1 MVLYYF
7 KIAFRNIIKNPGYAL
22 INITGLAIGMACSLL
37 ILLWVYYEF
46 SYDRFRE
53 HANDIYR
60 VVQEIHFTDHTTK
73 WAITQGPLGQALK
86 EDFPEVVNF
95 TRFTGKEF
103 LLSYDSKSFDET
115 VIFADGSLFEVFS
128 MPLAKGDPATAL
140 SEPNSM
146 VISEAMADKY
156 FNREDPI
163 GKAITAD
170 HQYKFIVTGVLENIP
185 RNSVFHDMNFFIPF
199 IFGRQLS
206 FSVDRW
212 NNSSFHTLIQLER
225 GTSAQRFAKK
235 ITFYLKTKPTI
246 EKNSLIQLQPFTRIR
261 LDSSYEFDLAHD
273 VNINT
278 LIFFSINAAFI
289 LIIACVNFMN
299 LATARSA
306 KRAREI
312 GLRKVV
318 GARKLDIVRQ
328 FFGESILHAFIAML
342 AALVLV
348 DLLLP
353 VFNRMA
359 NQNLSLGIL
368 ANYKIIISLL
378 ALTLITG
385 LVSGSYPALFLSAFQ
400 PIQILR
406 GNLQLGTKGTKLRKI
421 LITFT
426 FMFAI
431 VMIICTLTIYKQ
443 LTFMLNKNLG
453 YEKELLIGIEMRG
466 NLLQKFKEFK
476 KELLLNPDIQAV
488 TASSGIPGIW
498 GYRFSNSL
506 WQWEGQDPDEE
517 ILMRVVH
524 VDDDFIETFGM
535 DIVQGRMFSKNRST
549 EAAGKEVMVNEKA
562 AKIMGMASPIGKQ
575 LSSGDQNFKIIGVVK
590 DYHLR
595 SLHEK
600 IDPLILLYRPEICR
614 VTFARIGSRDI
625 AETVDDI
632 ERIYKKWAPGYPF
645 EYHFL
650 DERVNN
656 LYDVER
662 RAGKI
667 IGYFALLTVIIACV
681 GLLGLASFMAEQ
693 RKKEIGI
700 RKVLGASVR
709 QMVSMLI
716 KEFVKCIIIAN
727 IFAWPIAY
735 VAMKDLIEDYAYRI
749 ELGISSF
756 LLAGLLALVI
766 ALSTVSYQAFRAA
779 LANPVD
785 AIRYE

>member
-1 MVLYYF
+1 M
-7 KIAFRNIIKNPGYAL
+7 IKNPGYAL
-22 INITGLAIGMACSLL
+22 INITGLAIGIACSLL
-37 ILLWVYYEF
+37 ILMWVYHEF

-60 VVQEIHFTDHTTK
+60 VVQEVHFTDHTTK
-73 WAITQGPLGQALK
+73 WAITQGPLGPALK

-95 TRFTGKEF
+95 TRFTGKDF
-103 LLSYDSKSFDET
+103 LLSYDSKIYDEN

-128 MPLAKGDPATAL
+128 LPLSKGDPATAL
-140 SEPNSM
+140 SESNSM
-146 VISEAMADKY
+146 VLNEAMAEKY
-156 FNREDPI
+156 FGREDPI

-170 HQYKFIVTGVLENIP
+170 HQYKFVVTGVLKNIP
-185 RNSVFHDMNFFIPF
+185 RNSVFHEMGFFIPF
-199 IFGRQLS
+199 IFGRQLN

-212 NNSSFHTLIQLER
+212 NNSSFHTLIQLNR

-246 EKNSLIQLQPFTRIR
+246 EKNSLLQLQPLTRIH
-261 LDSSYEFDLAHD
+261 LDSRYEFDVAHD
-273 VNINT
+273 VNIST
-278 LIFFSINAAFI
+278 LIFFSTNAAFI
-289 LIIACVNFMN
+289 LMIACVNFMN

-400 PIQILR
+400 PIRILR
-406 GNLQLGTKGTKLRKI
+406 GDLQLGPKGTKLRKI

-431 VMIICTLTIYKQ
+431 VMIICTLTIHKQ

-453 YEKELLIGIEMRG
+453 YEKELLLHIEMRG
-466 NLLQKFKEFK
+466 DLPQKFTEFK
-476 KELLLNPDIQAV
+476 KELLLNPDILAV

-535 DIVQGRMFSKNRST
+535 DIVQGHIFSKNHIT
-549 EAAGKEVMVNEKA
+549 EAAGKEVMVNETA

-575 LSSGDQNFKIIGVVK
+575 LSSGDQKLKIIGVVK

-600 IDPLILLYRPEICR
+600 IDPLILLYRPEISR
-614 VTFARIGSRDI
+614 VMFARVGSENI

-650 DERVNN
+650 DERINS
-656 LYDVER
+656 LYDLER

-667 IGYFALLTVIIACV
+667 VGYFALLTVIIACV

-735 VAMKDLIEDYAYRI
+735 VAMNDLLEDYAYRI
-749 ELGISSF
+749 ELGIGSF

>member
-1 MVLYYF
+1 M
-7 KIAFRNIIKNPGYAL
+7 IKNPGYAL
-22 INITGLAIGMACSLL
+22 INITGLSMGMACSLL
-37 ILLWVYYEF
+37 ILMWVDYEL

-53 HANDIYR
+53 HANSIYR

-73 WAITQGPLGQALK
+73 WAITQGPLGPALK

-95 TRFTGKEF
+95 TRFTGKDF
-103 LLSYDSKSFDET
+103 LLTYEAHSFDEL

-128 MPLAKGDPATAL
+128 LPLCKGDPATAL

-146 VISEAMADKY
+146 VLSQAMAEKY
-156 FNREDPI
+156 FGREDPI
-163 GKAITAD
+163 GKVITAD
-170 HQYKFIVTGVLENIP
+170 HQYKFVVTGVLKNIP
-185 RNSVFHDMNFFIPF
+185 RNSVFHEMNFFIPF

-212 NNSSFHTLIQLER
+212 NNSSFHTLIQLQR
-225 GTSAQRFAKK
+225 GISAQKFAEK
-235 ITFYLKTKPTI
+235 IAFYLKTKPTI
-246 EKNSLIQLQPFTRIR
+246 ERNSLLQLQPLTKIH
-261 LDSSYEFDLAHD
+261 LDSSCEFDVAHN

-278 LIFFSINAAFI
+278 LIFFSTNAAFV
-289 LIIACVNFMN
+289 LMIACVNFMN

-318 GARKLDIVRQ
+318 GARRLDIIKQ
-328 FFGESILHAFIAML
+328 FLGESILHTFIAML
-342 AALVLV
+342 ITLVLV

-353 VFNRMA
+353 VFNRLA

-368 ANYKIIISLL
+368 ANYKIIASLL

-385 LVSGSYPALFLSAFQ
+385 FVSGSYPALFFSAYQ
-400 PIQILR
+400 PIRILR
-406 GNLQLGTKGTKLRKI
+406 GNLQQGSRGANLRKI

-426 FMFAI
+426 FTFAI
-431 VMIICTLTIYKQ
+431 VMIICTLTVYKQ
-443 LTFMLNKNLG
+443 LAFMLNKNLG
-453 YEKELLIGIEMRG
+453 YEKHLLLNIEMRG
-466 NLLQKFKEFK
+466 NLPQKFKEFK
-476 KELLLNPDIQAV
+476 KELLLNPHILAV

-535 DIVQGRMFSKNRST
+535 DIVQGRIFLTNRST
-549 EAAGKEVMVNEKA
+549 EASVKEMMVNEAA
-562 AKIMGMASPIGKQ
+562 AKIMGMKSPIGKQ
-575 LSSGDQNFKIIGVVK
+575 LTVGNQKLRIIGVVK

-600 IDPLILLYRPEICR
+600 IDPLILLYRPDISR
-614 VTFARIGSRDI
+614 VMFVRVGSENI
-625 AETVDDI
+625 AETVDEI
-632 ERIYKKWAPGYPF
+632 ERIYKKWVPGFPF
-645 EYHFL
+645 EYNFL
-650 DERVNN
+650 DERINR
-656 LYDVER
+656 LYDLER

-667 IGYFALLTVIIACV
+667 IGYFSLLTVIIACV
-681 GLLGLASFMAEQ
+681 GLLGLALFMAEQ

-735 VAMKDLIEDYAYRI
+735 FAMNDLLEDYAYRI
-749 ELGISSF
+749 ELGIGCF
-756 LLAGLLALVI
+756 LLAGLLALII

-779 LANPVD
+779 LANPVN

>member
-1 MVLYYF
+1 M
-7 KIAFRNIIKNPGYAL
+7 IKNPGYAL

-37 ILLWVYYEF
+37 ILMWVYHGL

-53 HANDIYR
+53 HFGDIYR
-60 VVQEIHFTDHTTK
+60 AVQEIHFADHTTT
-73 WAITQGPLGQALK
+73 WAITQGPLGPALK
-86 EDFPEVVNF
+86 ADFPEVVNF
-95 TRFTGKEF
+95 TRFTGREF
-103 LLSYDSKSFDET
+103 LLTHGEKRFDER
-115 VIFADGSLFEVFS
+115 VIFADGSLFEMFS
-128 MPLAKGDPATAL
+128 LPLIKGDPAAAL
-140 SEPNSM
+140 SRPNSM
-146 VISEAMADKY
+146 VISGSMALKY
-156 FNREDPI
+156 FGNADPI
-163 GKAITAD
+163 GKVITAD
-170 HQYKFIVTGVLENIP
+170 HQHQFIVTGVLKQIP
-185 RNSVFHDMNFFIPF
+185 RNSVFHEDGFFIPF
-199 IFGRQLS
+199 IFGRQLN

-212 NNSSFHTLIQLER
+212 NNSSFHTLIQLQS
-225 GTSAQRFAKK
+225 GTSSQEFAKK
-235 ITFYLKTKPTI
+235 IAFYLKTKPTI
-246 EKNSLIQLQPFTRIR
+246 EQNSRLLLQPFSKI
-261 LDSSYEFDLAHD
+261 LLYSKYEFDITHK

-278 LIFFSINAAFI
+278 LIFFSTIAAFI
-289 LIIACVNFMN
+289 LMIACINFMN

-318 GARKLDIVRQ
+318 GARKRDIVWQ
-328 FFGESILHAFIAML
+328 FFGEAILHAFVAML
-342 AALVLV
+342 TALVLV

-353 VFNRMA
+353 IFNRLTDEK
-359 NQNLSLGIL
+359 LSLDIL
-368 ANYKIIISLL
+368 ANYKIILSLL

-400 PIQILR
+400 PIRILR
-406 GNLQLGTKGTKLRKI
+406 GSFHSGPGGTKLRKI

-431 VMIICTLTIYKQ
+431 VMIICTLTIYNQ

-453 YEKELLIGIEMRG
+453 YEKELLLHIEMRG
-466 NLLQKFKEFK
+466 DLAQKYKSAK
-476 KELLLNPDIQAV
+476 KELLLNPDIVAI
-488 TASSGIPGIW
+488 TASSAIPGIW

-535 DIVQGRMFSKNRST
+535 DIVQGHVFSKNRST
-549 EAAGKEVMVNEKA
+549 EAAEKEVMVNQTA
-562 AKIMGMASPIGKQ
+562 ASIMGMKSPIGKQ
-575 LSSGDQNFKIIGVVK
+575 LTAGNQKLKIIGVVK

-595 SLHEK
+595 SLHRK
-600 IDPLILLYRPEICR
+600 IDPLILLYRPEINR
-614 VTFARIGSRDI
+614 AMFARVRSKNITD
-625 AETVDDI
+625 TVDYI
-632 ERIYKKWAPGYPF
+632 ERIYSKWAPGYPF
-645 EYHFL
+645 EYRFL
-650 DERVNN
+650 DEAVDR
-656 LYDVER
+656 LYDMER
-662 RAGKI
+662 LAYQI
-667 IGYFALLTVIIACV
+667 AGYFSALTVMIACV

-709 QMVSMLI
+709 QLVAMLI
-716 KEFVKCIIIAN
+716 KEFVKCIIVAN

-735 VAMKDLIEDYAYRI
+735 FAMNDLLEDYAYRI
-749 ELGISSF
+749 ELDIGSF

-766 ALSTVSYQAFRAA
+766 ALSTVSYQAFRSA

>member
-1 MVLYYF
+1 M
-7 KIAFRNIIKNPGYAL
+7 IKNPGYAL
-22 INITGLAIGMACSLL
+22 INITGLSMGMACSLL
-37 ILLWVYYEF
+37 ILMWVHYEL

-53 HANDIYR
+53 HANSIYR

-73 WAITQGPLGQALK
+73 WAITQGPLGPALK

-95 TRFTGKEF
+95 TRFTGKDF
-103 LLSYDSKSFDET
+103 LLTYEAHSFDEL

-128 MPLAKGDPATAL
+128 LPLCKGDPVTAL

-146 VISEAMADKY
+146 VLSQAMAEKY
-156 FNREDPI
+156 FGREDPI
-163 GKAITAD
+163 GKVITAD
-170 HQYKFIVTGVLENIP
+170 HQYKFVVTGVLKNIP
-185 RNSVFHDMNFFIPF
+185 RNSVFHEMNFFIPF

-212 NNSSFHTLIQLER
+212 NNSSFHTLIQLQR
-225 GTSAQRFAKK
+225 GISAQKFAEK
-235 ITFYLKTKPTI
+235 IAFYLKTKPTI
-246 EKNSLIQLQPFTRIR
+246 ERNSLLQLQPLTKIH
-261 LDSSYEFDLAHD
+261 LDSSCEFDVAHN

-278 LIFFSINAAFI
+278 LIFFSTNAAFV
-289 LIIACVNFMN
+289 LMIACVNFMN

-318 GARKLDIVRQ
+318 GARRLDIIKQ
-328 FFGESILHAFIAML
+328 FLGESILHTFIAML
-342 AALVLV
+342 ITLVLV

-353 VFNRMA
+353 VFNRLA

-368 ANYKIIISLL
+368 ANYKIIASLL

-385 LVSGSYPALFLSAFQ
+385 FVSGSYPALFLSAFQ
-400 PIQILR
+400 PIRILR
-406 GNLQLGTKGTKLRKI
+406 GNLQLGPRGTKLRKI

-431 VMIICTLTIYKQ
+431 VMIICSLTIYKQ

-453 YEKELLIGIEMRG
+453 YEKELLLHIAMRG
-466 NLLQKFKEFK
+466 DLPQKFKEFK
-476 KELLLNPDIQAV
+476 KELLLNPHILAV

-535 DIVQGRMFSKNRST
+535 DIVQGRIFLTNRST
-549 EAAGKEVMVNEKA
+549 EASVKEMMVNEAA
-562 AKIMGMASPIGKQ
+562 AKIMGMKSPIGKQ
-575 LSSGDQNFKIIGVVK
+575 LTVGNQKLRIIGVVK

-600 IDPLILLYRPEICR
+600 IDPLILLYRPDISR
-614 VTFARIGSRDI
+614 VMFVRVGSENI
-625 AETVDDI
+625 AETVDEI
-632 ERIYKKWAPGYPF
+632 ERIYKKWVPGFPF
-645 EYHFL
+645 EYNFL
-650 DERVNN
+650 DERINR
-656 LYDVER
+656 LYDLER
-662 RAGKI
+662 QAGKI
-667 IGYFALLTVIIACV
+667 IGYFSLLTVIIACV
-681 GLLGLASFMAEQ
+681 GLLGLALFMAEQ

-735 VAMKDLIEDYAYRI
+735 FAMNDLLEDYAYRI
-749 ELGISSF
+749 ELGIGSF
-756 LLAGLLALVI
+756 LLAGLLALII

-779 LANPVD
+779 LANPVN